1 MSDEQLWPKL
11 ERPNVEDRLDKAL
24 KIREAMGIYTKE
36 GETSMDLAGISKTQI
51 QGIMEWCFGMV
62 WPETPFDMK
71 TKEIIVLSSMAAL
84 DLTDNIEQ
92 HARAGLN
99 LGLTRE
105 EIIGIFVQATPY
117 IGLPKANH
125 AIRAAMRAFKKIDE
139 GKAKPAG

>member
-1 MSDEQLWPKL
+1 MSDDQIWPKL
-11 ERPNVEDRLDKAL
+11 ERPNVEDRLNKARQ
-24 KIREAMGIYTKE
+24 IRDAMGIYGKDGQST
-36 GETSMDLAGISKTQI
+36 MDLMTMSSTQT

-71 TKEIIVLSSMAAL
+71 TKEIIVLASLVAL

-92 HARAGLN
+92 HVKAGLN

-105 EIIGIFVQATPY
+105 EIIGVFVQATPY

-125 AIRAAMRAFKKIDE
+125 GIRAAMRAFKKIDE
-139 GKAKPAG
+139 EKAKGAT